1 MPEEEIEGIDEE
13 TKRIMEEY
21 DLEEEEAEKVQE
33 IADDWGIDEDEAAEL
48 LDDL

>member
-21 DLEEEEAEKVQE
+21 DLEEERSRKSAR
-33 IADDWGIDEDEAAEL
+33 DCR
-48 LDDL
+48 